1 MTLLRT
7 VPPCLIDVDY
17 VQHGDNIVTTIEK
30 IIGLKCT
37 DTQKQQVRLSIKNG
51 GFGLTSARDTALSP
65 FLGAWANNLSH
76 LPVHDDYVR
85 PMCSY
90 VIDDL
95 QSSNYSISTHLN
107 SSLHDLHN
115 DSQSLKE
122 IFPSISSLPDHPKKL
137 QRRLQLVKNK
147 SSFQQYLEVCP
158 TDIEEARLIISSGPN
173 ASSWLE
179 AIPGTQHFARV
190 IVFSFVC
197 LRACVHAYMR
207 ACVC

>member
-7 VPPCLIDVDY
+7 VPPCLIDVAC
-17 VQHGDNIVTTIEK
+17 VQHSDNIVTTIEE

-115 DSQSLKE
+115 DSQSL
-122 IFPSISSLPDHPKKL
+122 
-137 QRRLQLVKNK
+137 N
-147 SSFQQYLEVCP
+147 
-158 TDIEEARLIISSGPN
+158 IIDR
-173 ASSWLE
+173 ACQ
-179 AIPGTQHFARV
+179 A
-190 IVFSFVC
+190 
-197 LRACVHAYMR
+197 LRATAKKARYFAHTRV
-207 ACVC
+207 